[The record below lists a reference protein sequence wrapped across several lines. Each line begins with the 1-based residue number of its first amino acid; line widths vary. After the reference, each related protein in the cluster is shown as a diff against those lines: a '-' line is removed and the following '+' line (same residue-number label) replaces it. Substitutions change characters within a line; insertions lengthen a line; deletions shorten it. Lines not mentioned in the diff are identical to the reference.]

1 MFSLL
6 LNDLFSDFII
16 YNLVLFYDIINLLF
30 ISLIKLIKI
39 KNIKFIISNL
49 INNLEKKLII

>member
-39 KNIKFIISNL
+39 KIIKFIISNL